1 MSKTMKDKNKKKLKK
16 AGSSSIESELDKL
29 LKSIEKSASGDEKF
43 PPMY

>member
-1 MSKTMKDKNKKKLKK
+1 MSKTLKGKNKKKSKK

-29 LKSIEKSASGDEKF
+29 LKSIEKTADSDDKF